1 MLIDTH
7 AHLNFKPFNKDWER
21 AIRRAFDAGVK
32 GIINVGSN
40 LATSKKAVEIA
51 ENYEKGIYAAV
62 GLHPIEVDEDD
73 FHEPAFLELAQN
85 PKVVAVGETGLD
97 YFHRSSREKQKE
109 VFKKTVKIANS
120 VKKPIILHNRESDDD
135 LLALLD
141 KKEYQVEASP
151 RGVVHCFG
159 RDLETAQKFFN
170 LGFYLS
176 FTGNITYNVGAK
188 KEEMLK
194 KVPLEKIM
202 VETDCPYLAPQSRRG
217 KRNEPAYI
225 GEIARKLAEIKE
237 VSFDEISRITTEN
250 AKNLFRIK
258 ESSVDAS

>member
-21 AIRRAFDAGVK
+21 AIKRAFDAGVK

-51 ENYEKGIYAAV
+51 ENYGKGIYAAV
-62 GLHPIEVDEDD
+62 GLHPIEVDREDFD
-73 FHEPAFLELAQN
+73 EPAFLGLAQN

-109 VFKKTVKIANS
+109 VFKKLVKIANT
-120 VKKPIILHNRESDDD
+120 VKKPVILHSRESDDD

-151 RGVVHCFG
+151 RGVGHCVG
-159 RDLETAQKFFN
+159 RDLETAQKFLN

-217 KRNEPAYI
+217 KRNEPAYVV
-225 GEIARKLAEIKE
+225 EVAQKIAKIKG
-237 VSFDEISRITTEN
+237 ISLEELGRITTEN
-250 AKNLFRIK
+250 AKNLFRLK
-258 ESSVDAS
+258 ES